1 MLEEFAKA
9 ILELL
14 TAAAHALISA
24 NDQDDGV
31 AYWLKLIALVVSLV
45 GAIFYAY
52 YWGRKALQE
61 KIHQVLTDPDAFW
74 SKEAAASTR
83 KTYRKNI
90 AHTIPIIALAN
101 YKGGVGKSM
110 ISANLAAYF
119 DKIGL
124 RVLVIDYDY
133 QGSLTDIVPYKKPG
147 DLTFSAHQ
155 ILEGERITNEVV
167 KPHALGQSFR
177 HSAIHPAEAGL
188 SRIDSKLIYQWLTG
202 ERKDDIRFNTQTYLS
217 SDFVQKG
224 FDVVIIDTP
233 PRICAATANALC
245 AATHVLMPTILD
257 TVSSRAVLRSTEMF
271 LEFRDKLGLAFRMLG
286 VVPSK
291 VEAQNGYND
300 RESKAIDYLND
311 ELNRYR
317 NRTNPAT
324 VRMEPIKLL
333 VDFPVM
339 HKVSLLHIEG
349 DDMKIFDPNPKPNE
363 AVILR
368 MFSKLGNYIL
378 EEIGLRKRPGNQG
391 EVDADIRIA
400 QGVLEL
406 RTSA

>member
-24 NDQDDGV
+24 NDHEDGL
-31 AYWLKLIALVVSLV
+31 AYWLKLIALAVSLV

-83 KTYRKNI
+83 KAYRKNLE
-90 AHTIPIIALAN
+90 HTIPIIALAN

-133 QGSLTDIVPYKKPG
+133 QGSLTDIVPYKKPR

-155 ILEGERITNEVV
+155 ILEGERPPNEIV
-167 KPHALGQSFR
+167 KPHVLGQSFR

-188 SRIDSKLIYQWLTG
+188 SRIDSKLIYQWLTAI
-202 ERKDDIRFNTQTYLS
+202 RKDDIRFNTHLYLS
-217 SDFVQKG
+217 TDLVQKS

-291 VEAQNGYND
+291 VEAQNSYND
-300 RESKAIDYLND
+300 RESKAIDYLED
-311 ELNRYR
+311 ELSRYR
-317 NRTNPAT
+317 GRINPAT
-324 VRMEPIKLL
+324 DRIEPIKIL

-339 HKVSLLHIEG
+339 HKVCLLHIEG

-368 MFSKLGNYIL
+368 MFSQLGNYIL
-378 EEIGLRKRPGNQG
+378 EQVGLRERPDKQG
-391 EVDADIRIA
+391 EVDADIRVA
-400 QGVLEL
+400 QGVFEL